1 LEQEQGFSNEGDEE
15 EEGVKSEETA
25 AAVMAEATKDS
36 SARKQGER
44 VG

>member
-15 EEGVKSEETA
+15 EEGVKSEGT

>member
-1 LEQEQGFSNEGDEE
+1 LEEGFSNEGDE

-25 AAVMAEATKDS
+25 AVMAEVKDS